1 MLWCFIIIRDYRE
14 GQALE
19 MLSVPTHLISTPSK
33 SAFSLKQ
40 KQTENTQKTA
50 KPTHDNQA
58 AFNCSYQEFCDSKK
72 DR

>member
-1 MLWCFIIIRDYRE
+1 
-14 GQALE
+14 

-40 KQTENTQKTA
+40 KQTENTQKPA